1 MKKSQTSGDF
11 WSVKKKEQ
19 GLNSQ
24 PTGFPS
30 LSPSFPSFTFLSL
43 DLHSPYPPSFHSP
56 SPSTFLLLSGKM
68 FQAPDLNL
76 IVEFIL
82 MFYKEKPIDWLLDHI
97 LWVKV
102 CNPEKD
108 AVRRNCVCVGR
119 GYLQLFF
126 TIYPFFLQKHCERQ
140 KSSLRVRFRPSL
152 FQHVGLH
159 SSLAGKIQK
168 LTVGPKP
175 LILSLAPS
183 VSPKITLSASAFYH
197 MSKHHLHLPKYL
209 LNPPY

>member
-1 MKKSQTSGDF
+1 
-11 WSVKKKEQ
+11 
-19 GLNSQ
+19 
-24 PTGFPS
+24 
-30 LSPSFPSFTFLSL
+30 
-43 DLHSPYPPSFHSP
+43 
-56 SPSTFLLLSGKM
+56 M

-76 IVEFIL
+76 IVEFIF

-108 AVRRNCVCVGR
+108 AVSAVVTVWIRSNQRVKDR
-119 GYLQLFF
+119 WQL
-126 TIYPFFLQKHCERQ
+126 TASLLLQKHCERQ

-168 LTVGPKP
+168 LTVS
-175 LILSLAPS
+175 LTQSFQTMLAPF
-183 VSPKITLSASAFYH
+183 VNKK
-197 MSKHHLHLPKYL
+197 MKMG
-209 LNPPY
+209 

>member
-1 MKKSQTSGDF
+1 MK
-11 WSVKKKEQ
+11 E
-19 GLNSQ
+19 
-24 PTGFPS
+24 
-30 LSPSFPSFTFLSL
+30 
-43 DLHSPYPPSFHSP
+43 
-56 SPSTFLLLSGKM
+56 LLSYNSKHDFIWLEFFLFFSDLISYKLTWKMNLKQLFSSLTGKM

-76 IVEFIL
+76 IVEFIF

-108 AVRRNCVCVGR
+108 AVRTDITEQVTLTFL
-119 GYLQLFF
+119 GYKSYWFLLFA
-126 TIYPFFLQKHCERQ
+126 FFPPQKHCERQ

-168 LTVGPKP
+168 LTVRPTFWP
-175 LILSLAPS
+175 LFMFR
-183 VSPKITLSASAFYH
+183 VSWSSFLYRNPRFPLFV
-197 MSKHHLHLPKYL
+197 L
-209 LNPPY
+209 L

>member
-1 MKKSQTSGDF
+1 MLCLPLSI
-11 WSVKKKEQ
+11 
-19 GLNSQ
+19 
-24 PTGFPS
+24 S
-30 LSPSFPSFTFLSL
+30 LSIPQPPALPVSLPPLSPPPL
-43 DLHSPYPPSFHSP
+43 SPHRSLLS
-56 SPSTFLLLSGKM
+56 LLLSGKM

-108 AVRRNCVCVGR
+108 A
-119 GYLQLFF
+119 
-126 TIYPFFLQKHCERQ
+126 KHCERQ

-168 LTVGPKP
+168 LTDKDFLKP
-175 LILSLAPS
+175 LLH
-183 VSPKITLSASAFYH
+183 KIH
-197 MSKHHLHLPKYL
+197 V
-209 LNPPY
+209 NPPAEVSTSLKVYQGHTLEKTYLGEDFFWAINPTAGDYVLFKFDKPINIER